1 MEEGICKGIVTTMVI
16 SNTEAAE
23 KVTAREIVLEVNRE
37 KEGSK
42 ETRLMTFWLAT
53 RN

>member
-1 MEEGICKGIVTTMVI
+1 MVV

-23 KVTAREIVLEVNRE
+23 KVTAREIVVVVKGE

-42 ETRLMTFWLAT
+42 ETRLITF
-53 RN
+53 